1 MSIII
6 PDFCS
11 HRRSWMYF
19 AESVRHTN
27 SKTFYS
33 VPCSTWQDFV
43 TQNCP
48 ENTTT
53 TQTFMGIDT
62 NPNLTG
68 DFFLQTNAQEPYSR
82 GIYGIFYDETFS
94 EVWKLCFEFHQ
105 ILFSSVLSW
114 QVSPTVY
121 FWSGSMLF
129 MCWKKLKDKK
139 YIKKTRINV
148 DKIIYYSEI

>member
-1 MSIII
+1 MNNLKILITTNINTNIPIII

-27 SKTFYS
+27 TKTFYS

-94 EVWKLCFEFHQ
+94 EV
-105 ILFSSVLSW
+105 
-114 QVSPTVY
+114 
-121 FWSGSMLF
+121 
-129 MCWKKLKDKK
+129 
-139 YIKKTRINV
+139 
-148 DKIIYYSEI
+148 